1 MDNLVAVQLAQ
12 NKPTLVIPKPAYRRG
27 ICLPPAAKQQIR
39 RATIPRFGMTIPWE
53 FFKSHHYE
61 KPANLSFSAERRKTN
76 DPETTTYNYILCNCL
91 RSFIDLYLDVPRS

>member
-12 NKPTLVIPKPAYRRG
+12 SKPTPSHSEASLS
-27 ICLPPAAKQQIR
+27 
-39 RATIPRFGMTIPWE
+39 ATIPRFGMTIPGE